1 MQAWNI
7 KKVNIHMFSIGI
19 FTKIKKNI
27 DSGLPV
33 VKTALPLQGAQVEFL
48 VGELSS
54 RMPCCMAKRINK

>member
-1 MQAWNI
+1 
-7 KKVNIHMFSIGI
+7 MFSIGI